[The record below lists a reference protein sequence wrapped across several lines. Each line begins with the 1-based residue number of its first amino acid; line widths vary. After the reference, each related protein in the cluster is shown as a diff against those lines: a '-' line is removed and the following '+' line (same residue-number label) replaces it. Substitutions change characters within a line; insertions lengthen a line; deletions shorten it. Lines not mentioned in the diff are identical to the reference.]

1 MKAVRF
7 YSEIGKLLYAISVID
22 HKIELKERQ
31 RLREL
36 IREALKK
43 NLVKDQFGTPVAN
56 YIEIEFEFL
65 EEQIYDPEDALQS
78 FLDYIE
84 EHYSAITKKDIEM
97 VRKMVWEIADSFRG
111 INIAEQTVIEK
122 MEHAFLLLKNKH
134 KELIERYE
142 KKKETQGD
150 HTISGRPD
158 HTNVASGSKTTRGK
172 SSKSRV
178 TPRD

>member
-1 MKAVRF
+1 MKAVQF
-7 YSEIGKLLYAISVID
+7 YSEIGKLLYAVSVID

-31 RLREL
+31 RMQEL
-36 IREALKK
+36 IQETIKK
-43 NLVKDQFGTPVAN
+43 THANDQFGTPVAN

-65 EEQIYDPEDALQS
+65 EEQIYDAEDALQS

-97 VRKMVWEIADSFRG
+97 VRKMVWEVADSFRG

-122 MEHAFLLLKNKH
+122 MEYAFSLIKNKH
-134 KELIERYE
+134 IELIERHE
-142 KKKETQGD
+142 DKKETQGD
-150 HTISGRPD
+150 HTASGRPD
-158 HTNVASGSKTTRGK
+158 HANVASGSNTIRGR

-178 TPRD
+178 SHRD